1 MAIARLLG
9 LGLGLA
15 ALPALA
21 QSTPAPAAAPAQ
33 PQQQRPAG
41 PAELLIGLD
50 ANNDM
55 AIDPGEVPESAR
67 DAFARL
73 LELGDQDDDGKLG
86 PDEVRGL
93 LENVRRLA
101 PAAEPAQAR
110 RRFQQADKDG
120 DGKVT
125 RDEFPGAP
133 ERFDRLDA
141 DRDGSLTVDE
151 ATRGPGRPS
160 PFPAEP
166 TKPAD
171 PGPAK
176 PAAQPE
182 PAKARAKAQV
192 ADRLRRLARLD
203 KDGDGKI
210 TRDEYQGPAPLFD
223 RLDKDGDGSIG
234 RDELP
239 RPPATPKKGQARPA
253 GAMADRLKAMDT
265 DGDGKLTRA
274 EYQGNAKLFDRL
286 DADSD
291 GTLTGDELRSAAK
304 RLMNRT
310 AKKKDEAP
318 PKP

>member
-1 MAIARLLG
+1 MTIARLLG
-9 LGLGLA
+9 LGLGLGLT
-15 ALPALA
+15 ALPAAA
-21 QSTPAPAAAPAQ
+21 QSTPAPTPPA
-33 PQQQRPAG
+33 QQQRPAG

-50 ANNDM
+50 ANGDM

-86 PDEVRGL
+86 PEEVRGL
-93 LENVRRLA
+93 LEKVRRLA
-101 PAAEPAQAR
+101 PAADPAQIR

-120 DGKVT
+120 DGKVN

-133 ERFDRLDA
+133 EQFDRLDA
-141 DRDGSLTVDE
+141 DRDGTLTADE
-151 ATRGPGRPS
+151 AARGLGRPA
-160 PFPAEP
+160 PAPAEP
-166 TKPAD
+166 AKPAD
-171 PGPAK
+171 PEPKK

-182 PAKARAKAQV
+182 PAKAQAKAKA
-192 ADRLRRLARLD
+192 ADRLRRLAAFD

-210 TRDEYQGPAPLFD
+210 TRDEYQGNAQLFD
-223 RLDKDGDGSIG
+223 RLDKNGDGSIG

-239 RPPATPKKGQARPA
+239 KLPATPKKGQARPA

-265 DGDGKLTRA
+265 DGDGKLTRD
-274 EYQGNAKLFDRL
+274 EYQGNAQLFDRL
-286 DADSD
+286 DQDSD
-291 GTLTGDELRSAAK
+291 GSLTGDELRSAAN
-304 RLMNRT
+304 RLMNRA